1 MKSPK
6 TVTVDNLDFVSQPG
20 YSWIR
25 RHLLNLKYSILLKNA
40 DIVNVP
46 SQAVA
51 DDAVKYYFVP
61 KDKIRIV

>member
-40 DIVNVP
+40 DIVKVP

-51 DDAVKYYFVP
+51 DEAVKDDFVP
-61 KDKIRIV
+61 TDKIRIV